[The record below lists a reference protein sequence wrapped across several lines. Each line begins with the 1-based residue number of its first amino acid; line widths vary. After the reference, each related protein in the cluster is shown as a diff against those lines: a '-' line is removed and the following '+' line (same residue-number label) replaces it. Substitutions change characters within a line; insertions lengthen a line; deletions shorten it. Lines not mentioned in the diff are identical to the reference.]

1 MSTLYQFYQ
10 LGDMCLSYD
19 TDDNGH
25 IGMMLVPGNTPAERT
40 GTIEPLVQWH
50 LRGDA
55 MSNGYSNG
63 CTMAD
68 TPSTYK
74 LRFLSQNKTGD
85 TIVTTLQDEG
95 GCLVHH
101 RVIWHNG
108 LEAVRIQTEVVNSSD
123 KERVLEMISSANI
136 GGLSPYMEGNGTETL
151 AFYRAR
157 SAWSAEGRLTRQT
170 IEELHME
177 RSWSGSGVR
186 VEKFGQLGSMP
197 VRHDFPFGALADEKN
212 NVIWAMQLACP
223 SSWQFELR
231 RGRNGLCMTCGLAD
245 MDYGHWFKT
254 LKPGERLTLP
264 EAYLTVGKGDIDA
277 VSQRLL
283 SIHRENLPQQPEALP
298 VFFNEFCTTWGK
310 PSHENLKSITKALTG
325 HDIDYLV
332 IDCGWYS
339 KPGVPW
345 YSSNG
350 DWITNE
356 TELFPNGLA
365 ATAEMIRNAGFKPGL
380 WFEAETCA
388 THSDMYQRTDM
399 LLHRNGVVIDT
410 SGKRY
415 LDLRKHEV
423 KSYLNERVIGLLKS
437 CGFAYVKIDY
447 NDSIGVGC
455 DGAES
460 LGEGLRQIG
469 QESMNFFRRL
479 HEECPGI
486 LVENCASGGHRLEPA
501 MMSVSDMA
509 SFSDAHECQ
518 EIPIIAANL
527 HRLILPCQ
535 EQIWAVLHGR
545 DSLRRINYSIVN
557 TLLGVMCLSGDID
570 TLSAEQWALVDR
582 GIAFYRDVGP
592 IISRGKSAIYQHIF
606 PSWREPR
613 GWQAVVRTGNNGETL
628 VVLHTFGSGFPVSV
642 TLPVPAKKVLHV
654 LSCEDHQIILED
666 RQLTIDLTFPFD
678 AIAIHLA

>member
-1 MSTLYQFYQ
+1 MSKLYQSYK

-19 TDDNGH
+19 TDDKGC
-25 IGMMLVPGNTPAERT
+25 IGMMLVPGDTPAERV
-40 GTIEPLVQWH
+40 GSIEPLVQWH
-50 LRGDA
+50 LRGDP
-55 MSNGYSNG
+55 MTNGYTNG
-63 CTMAD
+63 STMVD

-74 LRFLSQNKTGD
+74 LRFRSQEKVND
-85 TIVTTLQDEG
+85 AIVTTLQDEG
-95 GCLVHH
+95 GCLVYH
-101 RVIWHNG
+101 RVIWHEG
-108 LEAVRIQTEVVNSSD
+108 LEAVRIQTEVVNASD
-123 KERVLEMISSANI
+123 EERILEMISSATI
-136 GGLSPYMEGNGTETL
+136 GGLSPYMEGDGTESLT
-151 AFYRAR
+151 FYRAR

-170 IEELHME
+170 LEELHME
-177 RSWSGSGVR
+177 RPWIGNALR
-186 VEKFGQLGSMP
+186 LEKFGQLGSMP
-197 VRHDFPFGALADEKN
+197 VRHFFPFGALEDEKN
-212 NVIWAMQLACP
+212 GVIWAMQLACP

-245 MDYGHWFKT
+245 MDYGHWFKS

-277 VSQRLL
+277 VSQRLQ
-283 SIHRENLPQQPEALP
+283 SIHQENLPQKPEALS
-298 VFFNEFCTTWGK
+298 VFFNEYCTTWGK
-310 PSHENLKSITKALTG
+310 PSHENLKSITEALTG

-345 YSSNG
+345 HSSNG
-350 DWITNE
+350 DWIPNE
-356 TELFPNGLA
+356 VEFFPDGLA
-365 ATAEMIRNAGFKPGL
+365 ATTEMIRKAGFKPGL

-399 LLHRNGVVIDT
+399 LLHKNGVVIDT
-410 SGKRY
+410 AGKRY
-415 LDLRKHEV
+415 LDLRKPEV
-423 KSYLNERVIGLLKS
+423 KAYLNERVIGLLKS

-469 QESMNFFRRL
+469 QESMNFFRQL
-479 HEECPGI
+479 HQECPGI

-501 MMSVSDMA
+501 MMGVSDMA

-535 EQIWAVLHGR
+535 EQIWAVLHGS

-570 TLSAEQWALVDR
+570 TLSAEQWALVDK
-582 GIAFYRDVGP
+582 GIAFYREVGP
-592 IISRGKSAIYQHIF
+592 IILHGRSAIHQHIS

-613 GWQAVVRTGNNGETL
+613 GWQAVIRTGDHGETL
-628 VVLHTFGSGFPVSV
+628 VVLHTFGGDFPDTV
-642 TLPVPAKKVLHV
+642 TLPVSAEKILNV
-654 LSCEDHQIILED
+654 LSCQEPQLSLENN
-666 RQLTIDLTFPFD
+666 QLTIKLTDPFD
-678 AIAIHLA
+678 AIAVHLA